1 MIKDQW
7 DRPRVEQKQFVGKE
21 KEQKTQECLMKKPQS
36 FQNRVQVYLRIFKKL
51 NQQTRRLVY
60 YKLQNI
66 SERIFFKYTNKWKG
80 ISSSQIEGIDVKILI
95 IPKSIY
101 KHNTIPIKMPWYFL
115 HK

>member
-1 MIKDQW
+1 MNCLTISMILKNKDKIMEHMQAAVPMIFTITSKW
-7 DRPRVEQKQFVGKE
+7 AK
-21 KEQKTQECLMKKPQS
+21 
-36 FQNRVQVYLRIFKKL
+36 YLRIFKKL